1 MTIVNHLSLDQLQ
14 QRIKQEKDP
23 IAQLRFLAVY
33 HAQRG
38 LGAREIAQLTTR
50 TPRWVHATVQR
61 YNQQGPQA
69 LSDRRHTNPGRQ
81 PKLRPE
87 ETTQV
92 LQALQSPPPD
102 GGLWT
107 GEKLRQW
114 VVLRLGKQ
122 LSLNPIYRLLHT
134 AGFRLKVPRPV
145 HRKGDPAAQK
155 AYKKT
160 SAKGSRRRGRRD
172 GRFGSLPMTST
183 GWD

>member
-1 MTIVNHLSLDQLQ
+1 
-14 QRIKQEKDP
+14 
-23 IAQLRFLAVY
+23 
-33 HAQRG
+33 
-38 LGAREIAQLTTR
+38 
-50 TPRWVHATVQR
+50 VHATVQR
-61 YNQQGPQA
+61 YNQQGQQA

-107 GEKLRQW
+107 GEKLRRW

-122 LSLNPIYRLLHT
+122 LSLNPIYRLLYT

-145 HRKGDPAAQK
+145 HRKGDPAAQE

-183 GWD
+183 SWD

>member
-1 MTIVNHLSLDQLQ
+1 M
-14 QRIKQEKDP
+14 
-23 IAQLRFLAVY
+23 
-33 HAQRG
+33 
-38 LGAREIAQLTTR
+38 
-50 TPRWVHATVQR
+50 HATVQR

-107 GEKLRQW
+107 GEKLRRW
-114 VVLRLGKQ
+114 VVLRLGKR
-122 LSLNPIYRLLHT
+122 LSLNPIYRPLHT

-145 HRKGDPAAQK
+145 GG
-155 AYKKT
+155 T
-160 SAKGSRRRGRRD
+160 RRRRRPIKMPKGRGGEGGGTD
-172 GRFGSLPMTST
+172 GSGLCL
-183 GWD
+183 

>member
-1 MTIVNHLSLDQLQ
+1 MTVVNHLTLEQLQ
-14 QRIKQEKDP
+14 HRIKQEKDP

-38 LGAREIAQLTTR
+38 LGAQEIAQLTTR
-50 TPRWVHATVQR
+50 TPRWVHATLQR

-69 LSDRRHTNPGRQ
+69 LSDRRHTNPGRR

-87 ETTQV
+87 ESAQV

-114 VVLRLGKQ
+114 VALRLGKR

-134 AGFRLKVPRPV
+134 SGYRLKVPRPV
-145 HRKGDPAAQK
+145 QRKGDPAAQE

-160 SAKGSRRRGRRD
+160 SAKGLRRRGRRE

-183 GWD
+183 G

>member
-1 MTIVNHLSLDQLQ
+1 
-14 QRIKQEKDP
+14 
-23 IAQLRFLAVY
+23 
-33 HAQRG
+33 
-38 LGAREIAQLTTR
+38 
-50 TPRWVHATVQR
+50 VHATVQR

-107 GEKLRQW
+107 GEKLRRW
-114 VVLRLGKQ
+114 VVLRLGKRR
-122 LSLNPIYRLLHT
+122 SLNPIYRRLHT

-145 HRKGDPAAQK
+145 GDPAAQE
-155 AYKKT
+155 AYKN
-160 SAKGSRRRGRRD
+160 AKGSRRRGRGD